1 MELSSSL
8 EDYLEAIYNVIKVKT
23 AARATDIAKKLN
35 VANSSVTNALQILVN
50 RGLVNH
56 APYDIIT
63 LTPKGRKIAKQIAWK
78 HEVFRDFFTT
88 VLAIDHDTANKCACS
103 IEHIIPDLVVERF
116 VQYLDFERRCKYG
129 GKRWVDGFG
138 FMRNEIPDEKDPC
151 EICKEK
157 QESNARSKK

>member
-63 LTPKGRKIAKQIAWK
+63 LTPEGRKIAKQIAWK

-88 VLAIDHDTANKCACS
+88 VLAIDPDTSNKCACS
-103 IEHIIPDLVVERF
+103 IEHIIPDEVVERF
-116 VQYLDFERRCKYG
+116 VQYLDFERQCKYG
-129 GKRWVDGFG
+129 GKKWVEGFG
-138 FMRNEIPDEKDPC
+138 FMRNANTNENGQSEVCIEKKEKD
-151 EICKEK
+151 
-157 QESNARSKK
+157 ARSKK

>member
-23 AARATDIAKKLN
+23 AARATDIAKKLD

-63 LTPKGRKIAKQIAWK
+63 LTPEGRKIAKQIAWK
-78 HEVFRDFFTT
+78 HEVFREFFTT
-88 VLAIDHDTANKCACS
+88 VLSIDFDTANKCACS
-103 IEHIIPDLVVERF
+103 IEHVIPNEVVKRF
-116 VQYLDFERRCKYG
+116 VQYLDFERQCKYG
-129 GKRWVDGFG
+129 GKKWVEGIGFVH
-138 FMRNEIPDEKDPC
+138 NEILDESDPC
-151 EICKEK
+151 EVCKEK
-157 QESNARSKK
+157 QEKNARSKR

>member
-1 MELSSSL
+1 MKLSSSL

-50 RGLVNH
+50 HDLINH

-63 LTPKGRKIAKQIAWK
+63 LTPEGTRIAKQLVWK

-88 VLAIDHDTANKCACS
+88 VLAIDSDTANQCACS
-103 IEHIIPDLVVERF
+103 IEHIIPDEVVERF
-116 VQYLDFERRCKYG
+116 VQYLDFERQCEYG
-129 GKRWVDGFG
+129 GKRWVEGFG
-138 FMRNEIPDEKDPC
+138 FRRNAVTDENDQCEVCKEGQEKD
-151 EICKEK
+151 
-157 QESNARSKK
+157 ARSEK

>member
-23 AARATDIAKKLN
+23 AARATDIAKVLD

-50 RGLVNH
+50 KGLINH

-63 LTPKGRKIAKQIAWK
+63 LTPEGREIAKQIAWK

-88 VLAIDHDTANKCACS
+88 VLSIDCDIANKCACS
-103 IEHIIPDLVVERF
+103 IEHIIPDEVVKRF
-116 VQYLDFERRCKYG
+116 VQYLDFERECKYG
-129 GKRWVDGFG
+129 GKKWVEGIGFIHK
-138 FMRNEIPDEKDPC
+138 EIPDEIDPC
-151 EICKEK
+151 EECKEK
-157 QESNARSKK
+157 QEKDARTKK

>member
-23 AARATDIAKKLN
+23 AARATDIAKKLD

-50 RGLVNH
+50 RGLINH

-63 LTPKGRKIAKQIAWK
+63 LTPEGRKIAKRIAWK

-88 VLAIDHDTANKCACS
+88 VLSIDCDTANKCACS
-103 IEHIIPDLVVERF
+103 IEHIIPDKVVERF
-116 VQYLDFERRCKYG
+116 VQYLDFERQCKYG
-129 GKRWVDGFG
+129 GKKWVEGFG
-138 FMRNEIPDEKDPC
+138 FMRNEPPDEIDPC
-151 EICKEK
+151 KACKEK
-157 QESNARSKK
+157 QEQNARSKN

>member
-35 VANSSVTNALQILVN
+35 VANSSVTNALQILVK

-63 LTPKGRKIAKQIAWK
+63 LTPEGSEIAKQIAWK
-78 HEVFRDFFTT
+78 HEVFRNFFTT
-88 VLAIDHDTANKCACS
+88 VLAIDPDTANKCACS
-103 IEHIIPDLVVERF
+103 IEHIIPNEVVERF
-116 VQYLDFERRCKYG
+116 VKYLDFERQCKYG
-129 GKRWVDGFG
+129 GKKWVEGFG
-138 FMRNEIPDEKDPC
+138 FMRNEIPDENDPC
-151 EICKEK
+151 EACKEK
-157 QESNARSKK
+157 QDNDARS

>member
-35 VANSSVTNALQILVN
+35 VANSSVTNALQILVK

-63 LTPKGRKIAKQIAWK
+63 LTPEGRKTAKQIAWK
-78 HEVFRDFFTT
+78 HEVFRDFFIT
-88 VLAIDHDTANKCACS
+88 VLAIDSDTANKCACS
-103 IEHIIPDLVVERF
+103 IEHIIPDEVVERF
-116 VQYLDFERRCKYG
+116 IQYLDFERQCEYG
-129 GKRWVDGFG
+129 GKRWVEGSGFK
-138 FMRNEIPDEKDPC
+138 RNAGINENGQC
-151 EICKEK
+151 EVCKEK
-157 QESNARSKK
+157 QGKDARS

>member
-50 RGLVNH
+50 RGLINH

-63 LTPKGRKIAKQIAWK
+63 LTPEGMEIAKQIAWK

-88 VLAIDHDTANKCACS
+88 VLAIDPDTANKCACS
-103 IEHIIPDLVVERF
+103 IEHIIPDVVVERF
-116 VQYLDFERRCKYG
+116 VQYLDFERQCKYG
-129 GKRWVDGFG
+129 GKKWVEGFG
-138 FMRNEIPDEKDPC
+138 FVRNEIPDESDPC
-151 EICKEK
+151 EICNEK
-157 QESNARSKK
+157 QE

>member
-8 EDYLEAIYNVIKVKT
+8 EDYLEAIYNVIKVKS

-63 LTPKGRKIAKQIAWK
+63 LTPEGTKIAKRIAWK

-88 VLAIDHDTANKCACS
+88 VLSIDCDTANKCACS
-103 IEHIIPDLVVERF
+103 IEHIIPDEVVERF
-116 VQYLDFERRCKYG
+116 VQYLDFERQCKYG
-129 GKRWVDGFG
+129 GKKWVEGFG
-138 FMRNEIPDEKDPC
+138 FMRNKIPDESDP
-151 EICKEK
+151 
-157 QESNARSKK
+157 